1 MLKKTLTITALAAAM
16 AMPVFAAGQVADN
29 AAAVTA
35 NADQGQVQNAQG
47 FATDFDQPNKGQYN
61 KGNQVK
67 IESQLINNDN
77 QLILYPQVTAKDP
90 KAAEAINKQVK
101 NFVATISAKH
111 PKVMSLYDIK
121 ADGDGIFS
129 YVTFTNDASDDKSPA
144 EIVGFTYNT
153 KTGAAMQVSDFGKFD
168 VNTLNKVLKAD
179 PDVSPKLPSDFTG
192 LTQMPPGFY
201 VAQGK
206 TVYSIIPEGTILPK
220 EEGTLFVPLNA
231 KK

>member
-35 NADQGQVQNAQG
+35 NADQGQVQDAQG

-101 NFVATISAKH
+101 NLCPYMTSRLMEMVS
-111 PKVMSLYDIK
+111 
-121 ADGDGIFS
+121 
-129 YVTFTNDASDDKSPA
+129 SP
-144 EIVGFTYNT
+144 
-153 KTGAAMQVSDFGKFD
+153 M
-168 VNTLNKVLKAD
+168 
-179 PDVSPKLPSDFTG
+179 
-192 LTQMPPGFY
+192 
-201 VAQGK
+201 
-206 TVYSIIPEGTILPK
+206 
-220 EEGTLFVPLNA
+220 
-231 KK
+231 